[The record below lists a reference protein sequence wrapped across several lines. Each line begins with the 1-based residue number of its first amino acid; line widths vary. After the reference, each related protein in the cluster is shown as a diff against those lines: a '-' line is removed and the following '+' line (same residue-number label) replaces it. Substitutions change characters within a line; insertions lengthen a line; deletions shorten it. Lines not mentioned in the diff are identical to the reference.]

1 MELSNKIAERNI
13 IGILMRHPDWIM
25 SIKDLRYEYF
35 DDTTNRIIF
44 YTIRKMYDSYK
55 GSSFEPFILLS
66 SIKDENIVFEEQI
79 EKSGGVEY
87 LETLKELSEDYTI
100 DDLKQQANI
109 VVTLSYMRDT
119 LEQNNKINDYIRN
132 GEQKTIQKINQF
144 AENKQREVTERY
156 TIQDNYTVIG
166 DVVDDTLEELKKN
179 VKDGIVGYPS
189 KIGELN
195 EYMTYRKGEL
205 VIIGARAKGEL
216 LSA

>member
-1 MELSNKIAERNI
+1 
-13 IGILMRHPDWIM
+13 MRHPDWIM

-109 VVTLSYMRDT
+109 VITLSYMRDT
-119 LEQNNKINDYIRN
+119 LEQNNKVNDYIRN

-205 VIIGARAKGEL
+205 VIIGARAKGVIEVFMSFL
-216 LSA
+216 CR

>member
-1 MELSNKIAERNI
+1 
-13 IGILMRHPDWIM
+13 MRHPDWIM

-109 VVTLSYMRDT
+109 VITLSYMRDT
-119 LEQNNKINDYIRN
+119 LDQNNKINDYIRN

-144 AENKQREVTERY
+144 AEDKQREVTERY

-205 VIIGARAKGEL
+205 VIIGARAKGVVTVL
-216 LSA
+216 MDLILSE

>member
-1 MELSNKIAERNI
+1 
-13 IGILMRHPDWIM
+13 MRHPDWIM

>member
-1 MELSNKIAERNI
+1 
-13 IGILMRHPDWIM
+13 MRHPDWIM

-109 VVTLSYMRDT
+109 VITLSYMRDT

-205 VIIGARAKGEL
+205 VIIGARAKGVVTMFMNL
-216 LSA
+216 ILSE

>member
-1 MELSNKIAERNI
+1 
-13 IGILMRHPDWIM
+13 MRHPDWIM

-109 VVTLSYMRDT
+109 VITLSYMRDT
-119 LEQNNKINDYIRN
+119 LEQNNKVNDYIQN

-205 VIIGARAKGEL
+205 VIIGARAKGVVTVL
-216 LSA
+216 MDLILSE

>member
-1 MELSNKIAERNI
+1 
-13 IGILMRHPDWIM
+13 MRHPDWIM

-109 VVTLSYMRDT
+109 VITLSYMRDT

-144 AENKQREVTERY
+144 SENKQREVTERY